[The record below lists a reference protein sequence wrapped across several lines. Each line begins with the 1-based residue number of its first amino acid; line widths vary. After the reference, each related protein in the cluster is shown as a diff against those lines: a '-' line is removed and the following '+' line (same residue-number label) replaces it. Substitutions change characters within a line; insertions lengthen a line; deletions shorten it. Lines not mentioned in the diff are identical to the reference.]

1 VLNRYVRTFLAVAA
15 LGCLEGGVAA
25 AQAQGQQAQQPAK
38 NWKDRAEYDLYASI
52 LNEKDPTKK
61 LGLLDSWKQKYPQT
75 EYGDERMQLY
85 LTTYQQAGQLQ
96 KMIDTAREM
105 LAKDPKNVQALVA
118 VVYFTPSLNNS
129 SPEMLD
135 LAEKASQGLLGA
147 EKPAQ
152 TSDAD
157 WNNLKAFAHRTRGW
171 AAMQRKSNEAAE
183 QAFKESLKINPNS
196 GEVSYWLGTVML
208 AQKKPE
214 KQSEVLFHFARAASY
229 DGPGA
234 LNPQGR
240 QQIDAYFVKAFNTYH
255 GQDPAELEK
264 LRAMAKSSAFPPE
277 GFRLKTAAEIAA
289 EQEQKFRESNPQ
301 LALWMSLKKELTGD
315 NGEAFFASNMKDAN
329 VPGGA
334 MNVQKFKGTLIEAKP
349 PVKSKELVVG
359 LADPKTPEVTLKLD
373 TPIAGKPE
381 PGSPIE
387 FEGVPVAFSKDP
399 FMVTFDVE
407 KEKITGLNVEAA
419 APARKSGGA
428 KKGAGGK
435 KAGKK
440 K

>member
-1 VLNRYVRTFLAVAA
+1 VLNRYLRTFLAIGVLA
-15 LGCLEGGVAA
+15 GIGGVTASPA
-25 AQAQGQQAQQPAK
+25 WGQQAQQPAK

-52 LNEKDPTKK
+52 LNEKDPAKK
-61 LGLLDSWKQKYPQT
+61 LALLNSWTEKYPQT
-75 EYGDERMQLY
+75 EYGDERAQLY

-96 KMIDTAREM
+96 KMVDTAKEM

-118 VVYFTPSLNNS
+118 VVYFTPGLNNT
-129 SPEMLD
+129 SPDMLD
-135 LAEKASQGLLGA
+135 LADKASQGLLGT

-152 TSDAD
+152 TAEGD

-171 AAMQRKSNEAAE
+171 AAMQRKNNDAAE
-183 QAFKESLKINPNS
+183 LAFKESLKINPNS

-214 KQSEVLFHFARAASY
+214 KQSEVLFHFARAASF

-240 QQIDAYFVKAFNTYH
+240 QQIDAYFVKAFNSYH
-255 GQDPAELEK
+255 GPDPGELEK
-264 LRAMAKSSAFPPE
+264 LRAMAKANAFPPPD
-277 GFRLKTAAEIAA
+277 FKIKTATEIAI
-289 EQEQKFRESNPQ
+289 EKEEEFKKTNPQ

-334 MNVQKFKGTLIEAKP
+334 GDPPVRKFKATLIEARP
-349 PVKSKELVVG
+349 AVKSKELVVG
-359 LADPKTPEVTLKLD
+359 LADSKVPEVTLKLE
-373 TPIAGKPE
+373 TPLAGKPE
-381 PGSPIE
+381 VGGPIE
-387 FEGVPVAFSKDP
+387 FEGVPVAFTKDP

-407 KEKITGLNVEAA
+407 NDKITGLNVEAA
-419 APARKSGGA
+419 APTR
-428 KKGAGGK
+428 KGAGGK
-435 KAGKK
+435 KGGGKK
-440 K
+440 KK